1 MSKVVLT
8 PLGEALYRV
17 NEILEEAT
25 KYENLLDILKEIR
38 KVELGEHEFVTGYA
52 GAWRYQVKCKN

>member
-38 KVELGEHEFVTGYA
+38 SAETCQFEWVPGYA
-52 GAWRYQVKCKN
+52 GAWRAVRVG